1 MSVHHDVMWYLFLI
15 VTLVCWT
22 LYKILKEFSWASFSK
37 QVGFSRILFYSKFFI
52 SFESF
57 FIFIWLKIFSFFSG
71 FFFSFI
77 NFAHD
82 LTFKSDLNNKF
93 DIFSLIGGE
102 YFSGFSNASWTS
114 SQKLTLDVINNLI
127 SEKYLDTLLFDYIT
141 PTYYFY
147 DEEFPGANSFLTV
160 QRFKHSTVFEFV
172 WATFPTTI
180 ILLVLVPAML
190 LLYSLDEDLDP
201 KLSIKVVGHQWF
213 WSYEFDNWLELE
225 NGDFEYVSF
234 DFDSSLVVE
243 DYLEEEENVYW
254 KLIDLW

>member
-1 MSVHHDVMWYLFLI
+1 MWYLFLI
-15 VTLVCWT
+15 VTLVSWS
-22 LYKILKEFSWASFSK
+22 LYKILKEFGWSSFNK
-37 QVGFSRILFYSKFFI
+37 QVGFFRITFYLRFFIILETIFVFIWFKFF
-52 SFESF
+52 S
-57 FIFIWLKIFSFFSG
+57 LFSG
-71 FFFSFI
+71 KLYSYMDY
-77 NFAHD
+77 AHK
-82 LTFKSDLNNKF
+82 LTFNSDLNNDF
-93 DIFSLIGGE
+93 ENYSLIGGE
-102 YFSGFSNASWTS
+102 YFSGFGTASWMS
-114 SQKLTLDVINNLI
+114 SRKLTLTLVYYLI
-127 SEKYLDTLLFDYIT
+127 SEKYLDYLLFDYMT

-160 QRFKHSTVFEFV
+160 QRFKHSTIFEFV

-201 KLSIKVVGHQWF
+201 KLTIKVIGHQWF

-225 NGDFEYVSF
+225 NGDFEYVSY

-243 DYLEEEENVYW
+243 EYLNLVRNVCW